1 VAKKLNRKELRQPD
15 QFLGFWARVSAGIV
29 DFAGRQRRALVIGAT
44 AAITVIVGSIAMTQ
58 ITESRAVRAS
68 EALDKVRKIAT
79 ADLLLPGTPPK
90 NDGVTHYATEKER
103 LEAALAS
110 LDAYFTSPRGPLAA
124 EAQLVRA
131 GLLLDLGRAQE
142 AADIYSQKLLGG
154 KLDKRLAFLARE
166 GLGYAYEQLGKL
178 EEAKATFAKL
188 GEGGDA
194 GEGFYK
200 DRALYHQARL
210 AERGGNPTE
219 AARIYKEVLDKNP
232 TTSLRDEI
240 TNRLAVLDLK

>member
-44 AAITVIVGSIAMTQ
+44 AAITVIVGSIVMTQ
-58 ITESRAVRAS
+58 ITERRAVRAS
-68 EALDKVRKIAT
+68 EALEKVRRIAT

-103 LEAALAS
+103 VEAALAA
-110 LDAYFTSPRGPLAA
+110 LDGYFGSSRVPLDA

-142 AADIYSQKLLGG
+142 AADTYQKLLGG
-154 KLDKRLAFLARE
+154 KLDRRLVFLARE

-178 EEAKATFAKL
+178 DEAKATFAKL
-188 GEGGDA
+188 GEGGEA
-194 GEGFYK
+194 AEGFYK

-240 TNRLAVLDLK
+240 TNRLAVLDFK

>member
-1 VAKKLNRKELRQPD
+1 VAKKLNRKELKQPD
-15 QFLGFWARVSAGIV
+15 QFLGFWARVTAAIG
-29 DFAGRQRRALVIGAT
+29 DFGRRQRRALVIGAT
-44 AAITVIVGSIAMTQ
+44 AAATVIVGSIVMTQ
-58 ITESRAVRAS
+58 VGERRAVRAS
-68 EALDKVRKIAT
+68 EALDKVRRIAT
-79 ADLLLPGTPPK
+79 ADLLLPGTPAK

-103 LEAALAS
+103 LEAALAA
-110 LDAYFTSPRGPLAA
+110 LDGYFSSPRVPLAV

-131 GLLLDLGRAQE
+131 GFLLDLGRAQE
-142 AADIYSQKLLGG
+142 AAEGYEKLLNG

-166 GLGYAYEQLGKL
+166 GLGYAYEQLGKVDQ
-178 EEAKATFAKL
+178 AKATFAKL
-188 GEGGDA
+188 GEGGA
-194 GEGFYK
+194 GAEGFYN

>member
-1 VAKKLNRKELRQPD
+1 MAKKLNRKELRQPD
-15 QFLGFWARVSAGIV
+15 QFLGFWARVAASIS
-29 DFAGRQRRALVIGAT
+29 DFASRQRRALVIGAT
-44 AAITVIVGSIAMTQ
+44 AAVTVIVGSIAMTQ
-58 ITESRAVRAS
+58 ITERRAVGAS

-103 LEAALAS
+103 VEAALAS
-110 LDAYFTSPRGPLAA
+110 LDGYFSSPRVPLAV

-131 GLLLDLGRAQE
+131 GLLFDLGRAQE
-142 AADIYSQKLLGG
+142 AADTYQKLLNG

-178 EEAKATFAKL
+178 DEAKATFAKL
-188 GEGGDA
+188 GEGGDGA
-194 GEGFYK
+194 EGFYK